1 MRIARCGV
9 RVLLATTLL
18 AVSPAFGDDNPHWNK
33 SACQTCH
40 VDPAPTAGNLVFQ
53 GGDPEALCETCHG
66 DRGEAHSCRHRSGVV
81 PDAVTIPDT
90 FLPSL
95 KNGQVVCTTC
105 HDLAYQC
112 LNPNP
117 GYRGRNYGFVRGRE
131 TRVRADACF
140 LCHERDAVA
149 QLNPH
154 EMQAGDP
161 PQPTCILCHASMPA
175 RDGIGWLAV
184 DFHAEDSLN
193 AICTGCHPVGP
204 HPGFSFSK
212 PIGWEHL
219 SVPSNKIRGNMDR
232 TEIAQGIEFPL
243 DPNTGE
249 IYCATCHNPHHE
261 MLEGYA
267 VARDPGKEARLR
279 VADNCQACHD
289 L

>member
-1 MRIARCGV
+1 MRMARNGGIALLAV
-9 RVLLATTLL
+9 VLLAT
-18 AVSPAFGDDNPHWNK
+18 APARGEGNPHWNK

-40 VDPAPTAGNLVFQ
+40 ADAAPTAGNLVFQ
-53 GGDPEALCETCHG
+53 GGDAEALCESCHG
-66 DRGEAHSCRHRSGVV
+66 DRGETSSCRHRSELV
-81 PDAVTIPDT
+81 PGALAIPETYQD
-90 FLPSL
+90 SL
-95 KNGQVVCTTC
+95 RDGRIVCTTC

-117 GYRGRNYGFVRGRE
+117 GYRARNHGFIRGRE
-131 TRVRADACF
+131 TRNRADACF
-140 LCHERDAVA
+140 LCHEKDAFER
-149 QLNPH
+149 LNPH

-161 PQPTCILCHASMPA
+161 PQLTCTLCHATPPA
-175 RDGIGWLAV
+175 RDESGWLPV
-184 DFHAEDSLN
+184 DFHVEGSLN
-193 AICTGCHPVGP
+193 DMCSGCHPVGP

-219 SVPSNKIRGNMDR
+219 SVPSSKIRDNMDR
-232 TEIAQGIEFPL
+232 TEIAQGIEFPV

-261 MLEGYA
+261 QLEGYA
-267 VARDPGKEARLR
+267 VAKEPGKKLRLR